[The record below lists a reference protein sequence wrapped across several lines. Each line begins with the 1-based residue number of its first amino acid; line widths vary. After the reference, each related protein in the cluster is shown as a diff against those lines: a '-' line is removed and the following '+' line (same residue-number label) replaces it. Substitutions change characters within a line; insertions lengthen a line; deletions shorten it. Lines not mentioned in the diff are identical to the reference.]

1 MAEMDERR
9 LHQTVSLVGLRA
21 HATAVG
27 LIQLTHELVRAGV
40 LDSAAVDRIKDAIAR
55 DLMLAPPASVK
66 KPEFEAWVHS
76 RLDALFTFE
85 EPLGEAPHPPGAEDL
100 PDPDAASAA

>member
-1 MAEMDERR
+1 MADMDERR

-21 HATAVG
+21 HATAIG

-40 LDSAAVDRIKDAIAR
+40 LDEAAVGRIKQAIAN
-55 DLMLAPPASVK
+55 DLMLSPPASVK
-66 KPEFEAWVHS
+66 KAEFEEWVHC
-76 RLDALFTFE
+76 RLDALFAFKE
-85 EPLGEAPHPPGAEDL
+85 QLGKAPHPPGTENV